1 MSEIFVSYS
10 RKDKDVV
17 FPFVERINKELNLN
31 CWIDL
36 KGIKSGEEFEDVII
50 ENIDNCQVVLFMLSD
65 ASLKS
70 KFTKR
75 EVYYAEDEGKRI
87 VPVLIDGDKLR
98 GWFKFHFGN
107 VDYIDIRS
115 DEQKDKL
122 IRNLKSW
129 LGVAERCDDVQQEAK
144 SDQNSKDN
152 AEKTDRLAKF
162 SEMLSQA
169 WREKEYSSQMD
180 MFSRLMKEFPEDEF
194 VSQSYFNR
202 GYFLEKSGD
211 LNSAIMDYKE
221 AVLYD
226 QNNAEAFYRLGSVL
240 VKDDKEQ
247 SIVYLKR
254 SIELSP
260 DKIKAYYV
268 LGLVYETYGTKEAYL
283 NALDAYS
290 DGKRQARFQGDL
302 EMINQFEKVIKSLRE
317 KM

>member
-1 MSEIFVSYS
+1 MTEIFVSYS

-36 KGIKSGEEFEDVII
+36 EGVKSGEQFEDVII
-50 ENIDNCQVVLFMLSD
+50 ENIDNCQIVLFMLSD

-75 EVYYAEDEGKRI
+75 EVYYAEDERKRI
-87 VPVLIDGDKLR
+87 IPVLIDGDKLR

-129 LGVAERCDDVQQEAK
+129 LGITDKNDDIQIEAK
-144 SDQNSKDN
+144 NKQNSKDDT
-152 AEKTDRLAKF
+152 EKAARLAKF
-162 SEMLSQA
+162 SELLSQA
-169 WREKEYSSQMD
+169 LSEKEFSNQMD
-180 MFSRLMKEFPEDEF
+180 KFSRLFKEYPEDEF

-202 GYFLEKSGD
+202 GYILEKSGD
-211 LNSAIMDYKE
+211 LKSAILDYRE
-221 AVLYD
+221 AIQYN
-226 QNNAEAFYRLGSVL
+226 QNYAEAFYRLGSVL
-240 VKDDKEQ
+240 LKDDKEQ
-247 SIVYLKR
+247 SLEYLKK
-254 SIELSP
+254 SIELSH
-260 DKIKAYYV
+260 DNIKAYYV
-268 LGLVYETYGTKEAYL
+268 LGLVYETYGTKDAYL